1 MSKSKNS
8 KVIKENTPILVANTE
23 WPLPENLLKDI
34 QAERMINGLLDM
46 VKPNVLNDE
55 DLVGWAECVGY
66 LMPATSRSILRS
78 DVSEIY
84 LYCVR
89 KYLEGKKIEVQ
100 REVKEIELIEL
111 SEYQQKRLK
120 EYKRWIFE
128 SRGGKEKNPILSAL
142 KEVFLTH
149 PPKAETKSQ

>member
-1 MSKSKNS
+1 MRPKPKNS

-46 VKPNVLNDE
+46 AKLGVLDNE

-66 LMPATSRSILRS
+66 LMPATQRNVLSSTVS
-78 DVSEIY
+78 DIY

-89 KYLEGKKIEVQ
+89 KYLEGKKMGVPPGI
-100 REVKEIELIEL
+100 KEIEL
-111 SEYQQKRLK
+111 SNYQQDQLK

-149 PPKAETKSQ
+149 PPKAEKK